1 MKVEIGGF
9 KLAAVLLFLGL
20 AYQGMAQTYIRSG
33 KIVFE
38 RRTNLEKRFQGMEDN
53 QWMRNVDLSKPQV
66 DRFELLFDDSSSV
79 FRPIVEGESMGMSE
93 WLTMKNT
100 TYQNLN
106 EDVRKQE
113 FSFFGTT
120 VLLQDSLRKRTW
132 RMTESTREIAGYECR
147 QAMWEANDST
157 RIYAW
162 YAEELI
168 PPLGPETFN
177 GLPGVIL
184 GLAIEDGGVVYFA
197 KSVELKTDQD
207 LEEKAPK
214 GRKKDW
220 YTEQQLRD
228 IIKERFGQMGSA
240 MERLSWDVFMW

>member
-1 MKVEIGGF
+1 MKEEIVGF
-9 KLAAVLLFLGL
+9 KLVAFLFL
-20 AYQGMAQTYIRSG
+20 MVTTTDVVAQTYINSG

-38 RRTNLEKRFQGMEDN
+38 RRTNLEKRFEGMEDN
-53 QWMRNVDLSKPQV
+53 RWMRNVDLSKPQI
-66 DRFELLFDDSSSV
+66 DKFELLFNDSSSV
-79 FRPIVEGESMGMSE
+79 FRPIVEGEPMGMSE

-100 TYQNLN
+100 TYQSLS
-106 EDVRKQE
+106 EDIRKQE

-132 RMTESTREIAGYECR
+132 RMTDSKREIAGYNCR

-197 KSVELKTDQD
+197 KSVEIKTDQD
-207 LEEKAPK
+207 IEEKAPK

-240 MERLSWDVFMW
+240 MERLSWDVFVW